1 MLDIKFIVNNPD
13 VVKKAAQDKN
23 MSVDIDRLLA
33 VYEDVKAITSQA
45 DSLRGE
51 RNSLSREIPK
61 LQGAEK
67 EQGVVR
73 VRELKD
79 EISELEGRL
88 SGLKE
93 EFDELMLQ
101 VPSVPLPEVPIG
113 KGEEDNV
120 ELRRVGNIPKF
131 DFEAKDHLEL
141 AEALDIVDIPR
152 AVNIAGSRSYMLK
165 NEGAL
170 LELAV
175 TRFVIDHLWAKG
187 FHLLTVPVL
196 VRERAMTGTGYFPL
210 GREQAYAI
218 PEDELYLVGTSE
230 VPMVSFHQDEILS
243 YRDLP
248 RKYTALSTCFRRE
261 AGTYGKDTR
270 GLYRVH
276 QFQKVEQV
284 VFCEADDEV
293 AKKLHMELLANVE
306 EILQALELPYRVAL
320 ACTGEIGAGQVRK
333 HEVETWMPSRNAYSE
348 THSCSTLN
356 DYQSRRLNIKYRDSD
371 GKSKFCYTL
380 NNTGIA
386 SPRILIPLLE
396 NNQNADGSVTV
407 PPALRTYMNGLVRIV
422 PKKR

>member
-13 VVKKAAQDKN
+13 AVKKAAQDKN
-23 MSVDIDRLLA
+23 MSVDIDKLLA

-79 EISELEGRL
+79 EISELESRL

-230 VPMVSFHQDEILS
+230 VSMVSFHQDEILS

-293 AKKLHMELLANVE
+293 AEKLHMELLANVE

>member
-1 MLDIKFIVNNPD
+1 MLDIKFIVNNPEL
-13 VVKKAAQDKN
+13 VKKAARDKN
-23 MSVDIDRLLA
+23 MRADIDRLLV
-33 VYEDVKAITSQA
+33 VYEDVKTITGKA
-45 DSLRGE
+45 DAMRGE
-51 RNSLSREIPK
+51 RNSLSREIPQ
-61 LQGAEK
+61 LQGEEK
-67 EQGVVR
+67 ERGIVR
-73 VRELKD
+73 VRDLKD
-79 EISELEGRL
+79 EIAALEGQL
-88 SGLKE
+88 AGLKQ
-93 EFDELMLQ
+93 EFDELMLL
-101 VPSVPLPEVPIG
+101 VPSVPAPEVPIG
-113 KGEEDNV
+113 KGEEDNI
-120 ELRRVGNIPKF
+120 ELRRVGDIPKF
-131 DFEAKDHLEL
+131 GFAFKDHLEL
-141 AEALDIVDIPR
+141 AEALDIVDVTR
-152 AVNIAGSRSYMLK
+152 AVNIAGSRSFMLK
-165 NEGAL
+165 NLGAL

-175 TRFVIDHLWAKG
+175 TRFVIDRLMAKG
-187 FHLLTVPVL
+187 FNLLTVPVL

-210 GREQAYAI
+210 GREQAYSV

-230 VPMVSFHQDEILS
+230 VSMVSFHQDEILS

-248 RKYTALSTCFRRE
+248 LRYTALSTCFRRE

-284 VFCEADDEV
+284 VFCEADDEI
-293 AKKLHMELLANVE
+293 ALNLHLELLANVE

-396 NNQNADGSVTV
+396 NNQNEDGSVTIPRV
-407 PPALRTYMNGLVRIV
+407 LRPYMNGLEKLV
-422 PKKR
+422 PKK

>member
-13 VVKKAAQDKN
+13 AVKKAAQDKN
-23 MSVDIDRLLA
+23 MSVDIDKLLA

-79 EISELEGRL
+79 EISELESRL

-293 AKKLHMELLANVE
+293 AEKLHMELLANVE

>member
-1 MLDIKFIVNNPD
+1 MLDIKFIVNNPEL
-13 VVKKAAQDKN
+13 VKKAARDKN
-23 MSVDIDRLLA
+23 MPVDIDRLLA
-33 VYEDVKAITSQA
+33 VYEEVKGITGRA
-45 DSLRGE
+45 DSMRGE
-51 RNSLSREIPK
+51 RNSLSREIPR
-61 LQGAEK
+61 LQGEEK
-67 EQGVVR
+67 QQGVAR
-73 VRELKD
+73 VRELK
-79 EISELEGRL
+79 ENIGLLEEKL

-101 VPSVPLPEVPIG
+101 VPSVPRPEVPIG

-120 ELRRVGNIPKF
+120 EVRRVGNVPRLG
-131 DFEAKDHLEL
+131 FEFKDHLEL

-170 LELAV
+170 MELAV
-175 TRFVIDHLWAKG
+175 TRFVVDHLVANG
-187 FHLLTVPVL
+187 FNLLTVPVL

-210 GREQAYAI
+210 GRDQSYAV
-218 PEDELYLVGTSE
+218 PEDDLYLVGTSE

-248 RKYTALSTCFRRE
+248 LRYTALSTCFRRE

-284 VFCEADDEV
+284 VFCPADDEV
-293 AKKLHMELLANVE
+293 AAQLHMELLANVE

-320 ACTGEIGAGQVRK
+320 ACTGEIGVGQVRK

-356 DYQSRRLNIKYRDSD
+356 DFQSRRLNIKYRDSD

-396 NNQNADGSVTV
+396 NHQNEDGSVNI
-407 PPALRTYMNGLVRIV
+407 PKALQPYMNGMEKLV
-422 PKKR
+422 PKG

>member
-1 MLDIKFIVNNPD
+1 MLDVKFIVSNPD
-13 VVKKAAQDKN
+13 VVKKAVQDKN

-33 VYEDVKAITSQA
+33 VYDDVKQVTSKV
-45 DSLRGE
+45 DSMRGE

-61 LQGAEK
+61 LQGEEK
-67 EQGVVR
+67 QQGVVR

-79 EISELEGRL
+79 EISKLEGEL
-88 SGLKE
+88 SVLKQE
-93 EFDELMLQ
+93 YDELMLL

-120 ELRRVGNIPKF
+120 ELRQVGQVPQF
-131 DFEAKDHLEL
+131 GFEFKDHMEL
-141 AEALDIVDIPR
+141 AELLDIVDVPR

-175 TRFVIDHLWAKG
+175 CRFVVDHLMKKG
-187 FHLLTVPVL
+187 FNLLSVPVI
-196 VRERAMTGTGYFPL
+196 VRERAMMGTGYFPL
-210 GREQAYAI
+210 GRDQAYAI
-218 PEDELYLVGTSE
+218 PEDDLYLVGTSE
-230 VPMVSFHQDEILS
+230 VSMVAFHQDEILS

-248 RKYTALSTCFRRE
+248 LRYTGYSTCFRRE

-284 VFCEADDEV
+284 VFCPADDAV
-293 AKKLHMELLANVE
+293 AEKLHLELLSNVE

-396 NNQNADGSVTV
+396 NHQNGDGSVNI
-407 PPALRTYMNGLVRIV
+407 PKALRSYMNGMEKLV
-422 PKKR
+422 PKG

>member
-1 MLDIKFIVNNPD
+1 MLDIKFIANNPE
-13 VVKKAAQDKN
+13 VVKKAARDKN
-23 MSVDIDRLLA
+23 MPVDIDRLLS
-33 VYEDVKAITSQA
+33 VYEDVKRVTSQV
-45 DSLRGE
+45 DTLRGE

-61 LQGAEK
+61 LSGE
-67 EQGVVR
+67 EQQQEIIR
-73 VRELKD
+73 VRDLKD
-79 EISELEGRL
+79 EISVLESKL
-88 SGLKE
+88 SVIKAE
-93 EFDELMLQ
+93 YEELMLL
-101 VPSVPLPEVPIG
+101 VPSVPMPEVPIG

-120 ELRRVGNIPKF
+120 ELRRVGEIPEF
-131 DFEAKDHLEL
+131 AFEFKDHVDL
-141 AEALDIVDIPR
+141 AEALDIVDISR
-152 AVNIAGSRSYMLK
+152 AVNMAGSRSYMLK

-175 TRFVIDHLWAKG
+175 TRLVIDRLRSKG
-187 FHLLTVPVL
+187 FTLLTVPVL
-196 VRERAMTGTGYFPL
+196 VREQALVGTGFFPL
-210 GREQAYAI
+210 GRDQTYAV

-230 VPMVSFHQDEILS
+230 VPMVAYHQGEILS

-248 RKYTALSTCFRRE
+248 RRYTALSTCFRRE

-284 VFCEADDEV
+284 VFCEADDDLALE
-293 AKKLHMELLANVE
+293 LHLELLGNAE

-320 ACTGEIGAGQVRK
+320 ACTGEIGVGQVRK
-333 HEVETWMPSRNAYSE
+333 HEIETWMPSRNAYSE

-356 DYQSRRLNIKYRDSD
+356 DYQSRRLNIKYRDKD

-396 NNQNADGSVTV
+396 NHQNEDGSVNI
-407 PPALRTYMNGLVRIV
+407 PRALQPYMNGVEKLTV
-422 PKKR
+422 KR